1 MGCFVPP
8 THQRP
13 LGCGSLL
20 LSLSADVRSSDDVIA
35 CKGPFDVWN
44 PTYELTQVK
53 ERKRTENERKREDAT
68 LEGERGA

>member
-53 ERKRTENERKREDAT
+53 RDNEPKTNDKENVT

>member
-53 ERKRTENERKREDAT
+53 RENEPKTNEKEKTQR
-68 LEGERGA
+68 